1 MLQRDDLS
9 GIPTGIWDVYEQTRL
24 QDPVVDGFMQ
34 AADSGD
40 STGYESL
47 LTWSLENETGIEA
60 SSPRSRWY
68 ADCIILPGRYFR
80 LERDSKLAE
89 SIEASIS
96 RLCL

>member
-24 QDPVVDGFMQ
+24 QDSVVDGFMQ

-60 SSPRSRWY
+60 TKASLLEMVCRLYYPSRP
-68 ADCIILPGRYFR
+68 IL
-80 LERDSKLAE
+80 
-89 SIEASIS
+89 
-96 RLCL
+96 